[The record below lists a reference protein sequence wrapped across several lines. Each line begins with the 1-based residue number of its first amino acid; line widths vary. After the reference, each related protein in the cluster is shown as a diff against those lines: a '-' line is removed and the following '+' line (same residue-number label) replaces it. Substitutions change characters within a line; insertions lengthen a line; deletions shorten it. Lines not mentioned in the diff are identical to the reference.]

1 VPKARPYI
9 ENPPK
14 IPISLIINMKT
25 FRITTLLLC
34 LTILSF
40 SAKAQIG
47 YQVSLLN
54 NAAGEPRTNESVNV
68 TIK

>member
-1 VPKARPYI
+1 
-9 ENPPK
+9 
-14 IPISLIINMKT
+14 MKT